1 MAAEQVGYQVG
12 VISTQLRGNILP
24 EPSLRHLVTNAVD
37 HFQELWDLGQ
47 RATSVRR
54 YTFRT
59 ENGEEALLRHFT
71 TVERR
76 DATGTIVMDD
86 AAIRRFA
93 GSWDALAPLVRM
105 PPLAEPLRVRRHS
118 TVFTA
123 HKAVG

>member
-1 MAAEQVGYQVG
+1 
-12 VISTQLRGNILP
+12 
-24 EPSLRHLVTNAVD
+24 
-37 HFQELWDLGQ
+37 
-47 RATSVRR
+47 
-54 YTFRT
+54 
-59 ENGEEALLRHFT
+59 
-71 TVERR
+71 VERR

-93 GSWDALAPLVRM
+93 GSWEALAPLVWM